1 MLAILQ
7 EGESYGYAIMKRVAE
22 LSGGE
27 LDALSAAAPP
37 GTARLHQASR
47 ISGVSPADL
56 SILLVQ
62 LSADGRTRT
71 RVRVREKVDRIHG
84 GRGKRLDVHLLACY
98 RYKPLGVQNDLRCTL
113 KFFGI
118 VERSKQS
125 R

>member
-1 MLAILQ
+1 MLAIRP

-47 ISGVSPADL
+47 ISGVSPTDL

-62 LSADGRTRT
+62 LRAAGRTRT
-71 RVRVREKVDRIHG
+71 RTWKVDRIHG
-84 GRGKRLDVHLLACY
+84 GRGKRLDVHLHACY
-98 RYKPLGVQNDLRCTL
+98 RYKPLGIQNDLRCTL
-113 KFFGI
+113 KFLEPLRG
-118 VERSKQS
+118 SKQS